1 MRCEFQQIHKAW
13 SRQLLRKRF
22 RERAFYIAG
31 MFGRHRL
38 DQYNPAFLFRDRI
51 MQNAAGHNVHRS
63 FVQMDRSLAFVFD
76 PQIPSND
83 IEQFV
88 FARVAVPD
96 QFAPNLGNFHVLVI
110 YLRYDLGRP
119 ILGDGVE
126 RGL

>member
-1 MRCEFQQIHKAW
+1 
-13 SRQLLRKRF
+13 LLRKRF

-38 DQYNPAFLFRDRI
+38 DQYNPAFLLRDWI

-63 FVQMDRSLAFVFD
+63 FVQMDRSLAFIFD
-76 PQIPSND
+76 PQIPAND

-96 QFAPNLGNFHVLVI
+96 QFAPNLGNFHVLI
-110 YLRYDLGRP
+110 IDLRYDFGRP
-119 ILGDGVE
+119 VFGDGVE
-126 RGL
+126 RCL